1 MTRTWGQ
8 VPVSHICDETGM
20 KQVPVP
26 VFDVNL
32 NKISVSKLAIIVFN
46 AYICRKF
53 SNSRV
58 KMVLEI
64 RLSNFFSINE
74 EVVLDMQA
82 ASLQTKESKDLL
94 GNTFVCNDE
103 RILKTVAIY
112 GANASGKSNVIKAIR
127 ACVQMIFESHNYN
140 ENTVFSFTPFKF
152 GGVGKPSK
160 FYIRFMIEGVE
171 YEYSFTLTNTEIITE
186 ELYFYPMGRKK
197 LVFARD
203 ERKGPDKKEI
213 YEFRTA
219 IRRPMDVAANTSK
232 KTLFVS
238 RASQMDREVAKDV
251 FRYFNERFILN
262 YLGYNSYSIES
273 LLNSNKDLILKVL
286 KIADSDIVDIRSQHE
301 LRPLTTA
308 VFDSQSNQL
317 ISRDDIQKPQ
327 LKITTFHKNN
337 PEVPFDF
344 YSEESTG
351 TQEFF
356 HMMLTIL
363 NIIRDNKV
371 LLIDE
376 ISSGLHV
383 KLVEYILNLFHQSE
397 SAQLIFSTHNTNL
410 LNMKKIRKDQV
421 YFVNKRDDG
430 SSDLYSLFDYK
441 DFRETMDAEKAYLQ
455 GRFDAIPYIDESSD
469 NLNELS

>member
-1 MTRTWGQ
+1 MQ
-8 VPVSHICDETGM
+8 KFC
-20 KQVPVP
+20 
-26 VFDVNL
+26 
-32 NKISVSKLAIIVFN
+32 KIK
-46 AYICRKF
+46 
-53 SNSRV
+53 V
-58 KMVLEI
+58 KMVLQI

-74 EVVLDMQA
+74 EVILDMQA

-103 RILKTVAIY
+103 RLLKTVAIY

-140 ENTVFSFTPFKF
+140 ENTIFAFTPFKF
-152 GGVGKPSK
+152 GGIGKPSK
-160 FYIRFMIEGVE
+160 FYIRFLIEGVE

-186 ELYFYPMGRKK
+186 ELYYYPLGRKK

-203 ERKGPDKKEI
+203 ERKGPDKKDI
-213 YEFRTA
+213 YEFRSA
-219 IRRPMDVAANTSK
+219 IRRPMDVAGNTSK

-238 RASQMDREVAKDV
+238 RASQMDRDVAKDV

-262 YLGYNSYSIES
+262 YFGYNSYSIES
-273 LLNSNKDLILKVL
+273 LLNENKDMILKVL
-286 KIADSDIVDIRSQHE
+286 KAADSDIIDIRSQHE
-301 LRPLTTA
+301 LRSLTTA
-308 VFDSQSNQL
+308 VFDPLSNQL
-317 ISRDDIQKPQ
+317 LSKDDIQKPQ
-327 LKITTFHKNN
+327 LKITTFHRNN

-344 YSEESTG
+344 YSEESSG

-363 NIIRDNKV
+363 NIIKGNKV

-376 ISSGLHV
+376 ISMGLHV
-383 KLVEYILNLFHQSE
+383 NLVEYILNLFHKSE

-410 LNMKKIRKDQV
+410 LNMRKLRKDQV

-430 SSDLYSLFDYK
+430 SSEMYSLFDFK
-441 DFRETMDAEKAYLQ
+441 DFRENMDAEKAYLQ
-455 GRFDAIPYIDESSD
+455 GRFDAIPYIDESMKV
-469 NLNELS
+469 

>member
-1 MTRTWGQ
+1 
-8 VPVSHICDETGM
+8 
-20 KQVPVP
+20 
-26 VFDVNL
+26 
-32 NKISVSKLAIIVFN
+32 
-46 AYICRKF
+46 
-53 SNSRV
+53 
-58 KMVLEI
+58 MVLEI

-140 ENTVFSFTPFKF
+140 ENTVFAFIPFKF

-171 YEYSFTLTNTEIITE
+171 YEYSFTLTNTDIITE
-186 ELYFYPMGRKK
+186 ELYYYPMGRRK

-203 ERKGPDKKEI
+203 ERKGPDKKDI

-273 LLNSNKDLILKVL
+273 LLNANKDLILKVL
-286 KIADSDIVDIRSQHE
+286 KIADSDIIDIRSLHE
-301 LRPLTTA
+301 VGEVR
-308 VFDSQSNQL
+308 
-317 ISRDDIQKPQ
+317 
-327 LKITTFHKNN
+327 ITTFHKNN

-344 YSEESTG
+344 YSEESSG

-363 NIIRDNKV
+363 NIIKGNKV

-410 LNMKKIRKDQV
+410 LNMKKMRKDQI

-469 NLNELS
+469 NINELD